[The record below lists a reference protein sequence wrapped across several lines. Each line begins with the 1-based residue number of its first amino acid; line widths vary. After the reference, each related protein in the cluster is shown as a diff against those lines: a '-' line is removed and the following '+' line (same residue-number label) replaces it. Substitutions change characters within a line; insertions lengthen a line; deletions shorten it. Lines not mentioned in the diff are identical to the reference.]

1 MIQRELVNPLLV
13 YDGDCSFCR
22 LWIARWQSYTGD
34 RVEYAPF
41 QEVAARFPQI
51 PREDFARSLQLV
63 MPGGAIYSAA
73 HAVFRTLA
81 YAPGQSGMLWAYRHL
96 PGVASLS
103 EWAYRVVAHH
113 RDFFYKVT
121 RLLWEKHLERP
132 SFFISNWLFLRFLGV
147 IYLIAFLSLSSQ
159 ITGLIGR
166 QGILPVGQYLEF
178 VRSQI
183 GIERYFYFPSLVWL
197 NASDGFLRFLT
208 LGGAGFSLLVI
219 LDIATLPV
227 LIILFLFYLSL
238 VTAGQSFMAFQWDA
252 LLLETGFLAIL
263 LAPSRLFPRFAK
275 AAEPSKSVLWLFRL
289 LLFRLMFSSG
299 AAKLLSGDPAWR
311 HLTALQFH
319 YEAQPLPTPIAWYMN
334 LLPAWFQTTSAGVM
348 FFVELFVPFLIF
360 APRRPR
366 HIAAGSLVFFQ
377 VLIGLTGNYT
387 FFNLLTIALCL
398 LLFDDAALR
407 TLISIRQPNLA
418 RGAGDT
424 TGRPRVKRWLITP
437 LAALLAVAGLLEIAE
452 LFLRNQLPRLA
463 LALLAV
469 LQPMRIINSYGLF
482 AVMTTSRPEII
493 VEGSND
499 GETWTPYEFKYK
511 PGDLRRAPPW
521 IEPFQPRLDWQMWFA
536 ALGSY
541 ENQPWF
547 VNLMLRLLQGA
558 PEVLNLLGGN
568 PFPHAPPHYVRAL
581 LDDYRFTDWVT
592 KGEDGA
598 WWRRKLRGVYFP
610 VARLEEESR

>member
-1 MIQRELVNPLLV
+1 
-13 YDGDCSFCR
+13 
-22 LWIARWQSYTGD
+22 
-34 RVEYAPF
+34 
-41 QEVAARFPQI
+41 
-51 PREDFARSLQLV
+51 
-63 MPGGAIYSAA
+63 
-73 HAVFRTLA
+73 
-81 YAPGQSGMLWAYRHL
+81 
-96 PGVASLS
+96 
-103 EWAYRVVAHH
+103 
-113 RDFFYKVT
+113 
-121 RLLWEKHLERP
+121 
-132 SFFISNWLFLRFLGV
+132 
-147 IYLIAFLSLSSQ
+147 
-159 ITGLIGR
+159 
-166 QGILPVGQYLEF
+166 
-178 VRSQI
+178 
-183 GIERYFYFPSLVWL
+183 
-197 NASDGFLRFLT
+197 
-208 LGGAGFSLLVI
+208 
-219 LDIATLPV
+219 
-227 LIILFLFYLSL
+227 
-238 VTAGQSFMAFQWDA
+238 
-252 LLLETGFLAIL
+252 
-263 LAPSRLFPRFAK
+263 
-275 AAEPSKSVLWLFRL
+275 
-289 LLFRLMFSSG
+289 
-299 AAKLLSGDPAWR
+299 
-311 HLTALQFH
+311 
-319 YEAQPLPTPIAWYMN
+319 
-334 LLPAWFQTTSAGVM
+334 
-348 FFVELFVPFLIF
+348 
-360 APRRPR
+360 
-366 HIAAGSLVFFQ
+366 LVFFQ